1 MTGSELKKR
10 LNRILGDNDELII
23 QKSHGL
29 IKPKKLFGKREI
41 TVSDL
46 ENVSVVLNLPISSLL
61 EKVDDETI
69 GDIWVS
75 TEPFKL
81 PVYQSDL
88 NFMMKKDE
96 MLEYFVA
103 VFIDESNCIKVFTPE
118 NISEFRNYDEGDYV
132 YFFFRRKNQCEIRH
146 LNKNKDLNIEFIG
159 EDGYRIFVDDRRDLH
174 IKLYKN
180 NDCKLDKKVN
190 SIDNFGEMI
199 LSFFEDYL
207 DRIKQ

>member
-1 MTGSELKKR
+1 MTGNELKKR
-10 LNRILGDNDELII
+10 LNRIFGDNDELINE
-23 QKSHGL
+23 KSQNF
-29 IKPKKLFGKREI
+29 IKRKNLFGKSEI
-41 TVSDL
+41 SVSDL
-46 ENVSVVLNLPISSLL
+46 ENLSERLNLPMSSLL
-61 EKVDDETI
+61 EKVDNEII
-69 GDIWVS
+69 GDIWVNTS
-75 TEPFKL
+75 PFRL

-96 MLEYFVA
+96 MLENFVA
-103 VFIDESNCIKVFTPE
+103 VFIDASNSIKVFTPE
-118 NISEFRNYDEGDYV
+118 NVSEFHNYDEGDYV

-190 SIDNFGEMI
+190 SIDNFGEII